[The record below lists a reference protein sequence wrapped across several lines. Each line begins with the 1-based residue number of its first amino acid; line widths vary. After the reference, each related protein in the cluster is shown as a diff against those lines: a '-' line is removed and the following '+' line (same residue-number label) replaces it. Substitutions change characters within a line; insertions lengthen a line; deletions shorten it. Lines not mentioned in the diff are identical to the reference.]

1 MKYLMTIADLKR
13 MHIIQALFDGTYTN
27 QQAAQILTLSKRRI
41 QQLKREYQLQG
52 PDAFIHG
59 NAKRPSPKRLS
70 DELVQTILTLRAQ
83 ESLCSANFSH
93 FHELLEERYGI
104 RLSYSSLH
112 RIFSRNGVKS
122 PKKRRHKTDLH
133 PTRERRAV
141 AGELLQADATPF
153 EWFGGKEK
161 YALNGFIDDATGTVT
176 GLYLC
181 KNECLLGYLE
191 VLRQTLTNFGIPQS
205 LYPDRY
211 SVFFVNPKKDLD
223 LTIEEQLS
231 GCNQKITQF
240 GKIIEQLGIDMFP
253 ANSPQAKGRVERLW
267 STLQSR
273 LPVELALAEITDLTT
288 ANAFLNTYLQ
298 KFNEQFSVQPKESF
312 SAYVPVPHTVDLDRL
327 LCVCIPR
334 SLSAGSTITIKNRIF
349 QIEQTQFRSKTKVTI
364 LLSEKHGLRALINGA
379 FYPIHYLSQ
388 SGQPIATGQ
397 KHDQLPDVVKL
408 LINYF
413 LLKDAKAA

>member
-1 MKYLMTIADLKR
+1 MTIIELKR
-13 MHIIQALFDGTYTN
+13 MHVIQALLEGTYTN
-27 QQAAQILTLSKRRI
+27 HQAAQVLTLSTRRI
-41 QQLKREYQLQG
+41 QQLKKEYQLQG
-52 PDAFIHG
+52 PEALIHG
-59 NAKRPSPKRLS
+59 NTKKPSPKRLP
-70 DELVQTILTLRAQ
+70 DELVRSVLTLRAQ
-83 ESLCSANFSH
+83 EPLSSANFSH
-93 FHELLEERYGI
+93 FHELLGERYDI

-112 RIFSRNGVKS
+112 RILSRSGVKS

-161 YALNGFIDDATGTVT
+161 YALHGFIDDATGTVT

-240 GKIIEQLGIDMFP
+240 GRIIEQLGIDMFP

-267 STLQSR
+267 NTLQSR
-273 LPVELALAEITDLTT
+273 LPVELALAEITDLAA

-334 SLSAGSTITIKNRIF
+334 SLSAGSTISIKNRIF

-379 FYPIHYLSQ
+379 FYPIRYLSQ
-388 SGQPIATGQ
+388 SDQPIVTGQ